1 MQTIKKA
8 IQFLAKSIAFI
19 GAIITA
25 LMMFLTVADVL
36 GRRFFHM
43 PIPGTFELTRFGLV
57 LIVSFGLAYAQIEGE
72 NIGIT
77 ILYDKFPNSVK
88 RVLNLIISLGSIGL
102 FSIVLVNTLKYAAR
116 ISNANQI
123 TSVLRLPVHPWI
135 YISAIGVGVLILAL
149 IWDLLNNVLNF
160 KGEISDES

>member
-1 MQTIKKA
+1 MQTINRA
-8 IQFLAKSIAFI
+8 IHVLSKSIAKI

-36 GRRFFHM
+36 GRRFLHM

-72 NIGIT
+72 NIGIN
-77 ILYDKFPNSVK
+77 ILYDKFPGIVK
-88 RVLNLIISLGSIGL
+88 KVLDLIISLGSIGL
-102 FSIVLVNTLKYAAR
+102 FSLVFINTLKYAAR
-116 ISNANQI
+116 ISNSNQI

-149 IWDLLNNVLNF
+149 IWDLINNVLKF

>member
-1 MQTIKKA
+1 MQRINKA
-8 IQFLAKSIAFI
+8 IQVFAKNIAFI

-25 LMMFLTVADVL
+25 AMMFLTVADVL
-36 GRRFFHM
+36 GRRFLHM

-77 ILYDKFPNSVK
+77 ILYERFPSIVK
-88 RVLNLIISLGSIGL
+88 KVLDIIIALGSIGL
-102 FSIVLVNTLKYAAR
+102 FCIVFINTLKYAAR
-116 ISNANQI
+116 ISNADQI

-149 IWDLLNNVLNF
+149 ILDLLNNVLNF
-160 KGEISDES
+160 KGEIKDES